1 MHLFALQ
8 SKAFL
13 QIFSPRNLL
22 FCQVLRK
29 TVFLNS
35 KCLTFLYLFK
45 QYKEILLRNCIDK
58 KVVKFYAEISFRT
71 DALLPSVCSH
81 LFSISELRA
90 FIKFALITEAVV
102 LSCSVKTLVYK
113 ILQNS
118 QGHAWVRA
126 SFLIKLQAC
135 NVQVYQERD
144 FDTGVFM

>member
-1 MHLFALQ
+1 MFFKA
-8 SKAFL
+8 SAFL
-13 QIFSPRNLL
+13 QIFPPRNLL
-22 FCQVLRK
+22 FCQVSRK
-29 TVFLNS
+29 SVFLNS

-45 QYKEILLRNCIDK
+45 QYKKILLRNCIDK
-58 KVVKFYAEISFRT
+58 KVVKFYAEKSFRSDT
-71 DALLPSVCSH
+71 LLPPVCSH
-81 LFSISELRA
+81 SFSTSEVRT

-118 QGHAWVRA
+118 QGHACVRA

-135 NVQVYQERD
+135 SVQVYQERD